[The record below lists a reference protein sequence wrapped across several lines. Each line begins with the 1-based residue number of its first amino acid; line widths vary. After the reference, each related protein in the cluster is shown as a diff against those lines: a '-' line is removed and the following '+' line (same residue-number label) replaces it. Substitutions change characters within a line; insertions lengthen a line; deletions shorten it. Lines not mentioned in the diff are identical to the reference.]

1 MRDAMEVTLEKHDA
15 AAFRKLDYWQQ
26 WDAMCGHAARA
37 DTSALTLM
45 LYFVGMAL
53 AAMNV
58 AVVYVLTQF
67 VFPGP
72 FTETFVKNLIAW
84 TSLAYQLGFDVVHWP
99 LATNWGPLN
108 KWKVG
113 TLKITGLGHVAAR
126 RTFLDLCFTILFT
139 ASRLFMIASPQ
150 PSALC
155 GGHRGCDQSPS
166 QHTPALARPSNT
178 DPSLSIH
185 CSSRTVTGSY
195 LFATIVLALTDW
207 TQFLGAYGFLN
218 APWAFYLCAKYAAVP
233 GANALLQFFLM
244 MMYISCGIGKMGPWF
259 TQVFSQVKSFNTQPA
274 HPKPGSLSLTRL

>member
-1 MRDAMEVTLEKHDA
+1 MEVTLEKRDA

-26 WDAMCGHAARA
+26 WDAMCGHAARP
-37 DTSALTLM
+37 DTSALKLM

-58 AVVYVLTQF
+58 AVVYVLTEF

-72 FTETFVKNLIAW
+72 SFTETFVKNLIAW
-84 TSLAYQLGFDVVHWP
+84 TSLAYQLGFDLVYWP

-126 RTFLDLCFTILFT
+126 RTILDLCFTILFT

-155 GGHRGCDQSPS
+155 GGQSCAPVHPSTHSHPLLEHRTIPQHSLLIS
-166 QHTPALARPSNT
+166 QCL
-178 DPSLSIH
+178 
-185 CSSRTVTGSY
+185 VTGNY

-207 TQFLGAYGFLN
+207 TQFLGAHGFLN

-233 GANALLQFFLM
+233 GANALLQFFLI

-259 TQVFSQVKSFNTQPA
+259 TQVFNQVKSFNTQ
-274 HPKPGSLSLTRL
+274 KP

>member
-1 MRDAMEVTLEKHDA
+1 MRDAMEVTLEAHDA

-37 DTSALTLM
+37 DTSALKVM

-58 AVVYVLTQF
+58 AVVYVLTEF

-72 FTETFVKNLIAW
+72 SFTETFVKNLIAW
-84 TSLAYQLGFDVVHWP
+84 TSLAYQLGFDLVYWP

-126 RTFLDLCFTILFT
+126 RTILDLCFTILFT

-155 GGHRGCDQSPS
+155 GGQSCAPVHPS
-166 QHTPALARPSNT
+166 THPPSHPLLGHQ
-178 DPSLSIH
+178 PSLRIH
-185 CSSRTVTGSY
+185 CSSRN
-195 LFATIVLALTDW
+195 VL
-207 TQFLGAYGFLN
+207 
-218 APWAFYLCAKYAAVP
+218 
-233 GANALLQFFLM
+233 
-244 MMYISCGIGKMGPWF
+244 
-259 TQVFSQVKSFNTQPA
+259 
-274 HPKPGSLSLTRL
+274 

>member
-1 MRDAMEVTLEKHDA
+1 MRDAMEVTLEAHDA

-26 WDAMCGHAARA
+26 WDAMCGHAARP
-37 DTSALTLM
+37 DTSALKLM

-58 AVVYVLTQF
+58 AVVYVLTEF

-72 FTETFVKNLIAW
+72 SFTETFVKNLIAW
-84 TSLAYQLGFDVVHWP
+84 TSLAYQLGFDVAYWP

-126 RTFLDLCFTILFT
+126 RTILDLCFTILFT

-155 GGHRGCDQSPS
+155 GGHSAVARVHPS
-166 QHTPALARPSNT
+166 THPPSHAPLTPTPPSAFIAL
-178 DPSLSIH
+178 
-185 CSSRTVTGSY
+185 
-195 LFATIVLALTDW
+195 LAL
-207 TQFLGAYGFLN
+207 
-218 APWAFYLCAKYAAVP
+218 
-233 GANALLQFFLM
+233 
-244 MMYISCGIGKMGPWF
+244 
-259 TQVFSQVKSFNTQPA
+259 
-274 HPKPGSLSLTRL
+274 